1 MDMREAALTCLLV
14 LALGCAAKRS
24 EDKCPLPGCNVD
36 PATQLS
42 FDAVSSIHARMDDD
56 EDGTI
61 DTRESDGFLREDM
74 EYSDPA
80 TQHRRFHGGDQ
91 TITLKEM
98 WAAWLASDVYN
109 WTVQDVALWLETM
122 VELPQYLENFLENN
136 IDGPSLPRLAIT
148 NHTFMTTILKIPERS
163 HRHKL
168 QLKALDVVLFGAP
181 LSAQRSRV
189 KDVAL
194 AVAVVAAVTGCWLA
208 LVQRRRALE
217 HVARVTSEL
226 DSLQKAEQSLL
237 DMQARLLKAQEEQRQ
252 AEEEK
257 QNLEMRLHQEATKR
271 AQECSAQPADE
282 HELRGQGEWSLGEWA
297 VDERAVGE
305 WVAGERVEYE
315 PSVLQAWLQLTHEME
330 VVHHA
335 TARSHAERQLSVA
348 RDMAEKV
355 QRKRSSVLGAFYIA
369 HSASLDEVDH
379 KILTAK
385 QALYDVTNSLRE
397 RLHRWQEI
405 ERVCGFSIVQNPGLN
420 ALQVRLI
427 EGRQG
432 DDEIPASAS
441 MPVLSSRPSSSS
453 LSLPSSQSANQLPS
467 KSHVTRSVANDMAP
481 AALRARFAHLP
492 QSDWSRTVSHDPL
505 PLAGH
510 LHKPKV
516 AFTAGYV
523 RQGTSMESLG
533 SISSAP
539 LGCISQ
545 SPTGQ
550 VPSGPGHSPS
560 GPEDSSESDTSGG
573 GTSGSLRRGGAN
585 SPGSHAMRSSPTAAA
600 VAAGAPVTK
609 KSRASKITRIF
620 KKASI

>member
-432 DDEIPASAS
+432 DGREPAW
-441 MPVLSSRPSSSS
+441 
-453 LSLPSSQSANQLPS
+453 
-467 KSHVTRSVANDMAP
+467 SHWAP
-481 AALRARFAHLP
+481 YHLP
-492 QSDWSRTVSHDPL
+492 P
-505 PLAGH
+505 
-510 LHKPKV
+510 
-516 AFTAGYV
+516 
-523 RQGTSMESLG
+523 
-533 SISSAP
+533 
-539 LGCISQ
+539 
-545 SPTGQ
+545 
-550 VPSGPGHSPS
+550 
-560 GPEDSSESDTSGG
+560 
-573 GTSGSLRRGGAN
+573 
-585 SPGSHAMRSSPTAAA
+585 
-600 VAAGAPVTK
+600 
-609 KSRASKITRIF
+609 
-620 KKASI
+620 